1 MRASKCTKFWDTN
14 SVTNSSEYTWSHD
27 YCHTLWIHVKCIYMQ
42 NGWMASEKRR
52 SAFPVVCKVVLTLKA
67 KISASSNVT
76 GSASD
81 FTTYLLFVSHAN
93 RLERDRVKYWDSRR
107 IPTPSPVS
115 SCYESLK
122 STKIHTTACQRI
134 QFWASCTHF
143 QPSTNFSSIHPSVQ
157 QRRLLCLPINCLL
170 RCYSTKILYVFLASP
185 SVLTARTCNLD
196 NFISMTI
203 LNDLKI
209 SCSSSSRG
217 IPIDSLHLRA
227 DASWTRKKNC
237 LFFQFRVRM

>member
-1 MRASKCTKFWDTN
+1 MYLYAKWLDGKREKKCV
-14 SVTNSSEYTWSHD
+14 SCCLWS
-27 YCHTLWIHVKCIYMQ
+27 C
-42 NGWMASEKRR
+42 
-52 SAFPVVCKVVLTLKA
+52 LTLKA